1 MKYKFQ
7 IHLDDND
14 YLEFNKF
21 HMLRSPYGKKQIMS
35 LRMTMC
41 AITLAMVL
49 ISLIINSFSIDSFI
63 SVIPL
68 LVIITL
74 FQISLKKI
82 TISNLK
88 SAISRAKK
96 KGKMPYS
103 PSSVIEF
110 FDEGFMETTKDQRTE
125 QKYSAL
131 ERVCVVEGKY
141 VYLYVNNI
149 MAHIIPNVSF
159 DSREQ
164 YKEFLS
170 FINEKCPNI
179 DFYK

>member
-35 LRMTMC
+35 VRVSVFVVVF
-41 AITLAMVL
+41 AMVF
-49 ISLIINSFSIDSFI
+49 ISLITNNFSLDSFI
-63 SVIPL
+63 AVIPALAVL
-68 LVIITL
+68 LIFQMFLNKIMASTL
-74 FQISLKKI
+74 KNSISQARK
-82 TISNLK
+82 
-88 SAISRAKK
+88 R
-96 KGKMPYS
+96 GKMPYS
-103 PSSVIEF
+103 TSSVMEF
-110 FDEGFMETTKDQRTE
+110 FDDGFMETTKEQRVE

-149 MAHIIPNVSF
+149 MAYIIPNVSF

>member
-21 HMLRSPYGKKQIMS
+21 HVLRSQYGKKQIIN
-35 LRMTMC
+35 LRVTMC
-41 AITLAMVL
+41 VITLAMVL
-49 ISLIINSFSIDSFI
+49 ISLVTGSFSIDSFI

-68 LVIITL
+68 LLIITV

-82 TISNLK
+82 TVSSLK
-88 SAISRAKK
+88 ATISRAKK

-103 PSSVIEF
+103 PSSVMEF
-110 FDEGFMETTKDQRTE
+110 FDEGFMETTKEQRIE

-131 ERVCVVEGKY
+131 ERVSVVEGKY
-141 VYLYVNNI
+141 VYLHVNNV
-149 MAHIIPNVSF
+149 MAYIIPNVSF

-170 FINEKCPNI
+170 FINGKCPNI